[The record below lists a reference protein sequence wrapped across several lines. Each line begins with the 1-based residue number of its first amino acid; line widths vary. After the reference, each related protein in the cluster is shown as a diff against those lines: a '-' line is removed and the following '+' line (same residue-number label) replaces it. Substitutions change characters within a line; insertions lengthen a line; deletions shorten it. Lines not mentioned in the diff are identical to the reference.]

1 MQPSSTRPL
10 LPPHTCPAHRP
21 CLPQVPAVLASE
33 PTLASD
39 PDKALQSALVAVN
52 AQLHASPIDDSLS
65 GTTACCAVLQGRTLY
80 IANVGDS
87 RAVVAERPA
96 DGSKPVASEGSDGA
110 GSSGSGSA
118 TELVARDLSQ
128 DQTPFRCGSMGR
140 RLGWVTARHRL

>member
-1 MQPSSTRPL
+1 
-10 LPPHTCPAHRP
+10 
-21 CLPQVPAVLASE
+21 VLASE

-39 PDKALQSALVAVN
+39 PDKALHSALVAVN